1 MSKTWTQTLDDLNE
15 RRASILSAGGE
26 ERIKKQHD
34 SGKLTARER
43 IEALFDEGSFIE
55 LDDMRL
61 AHATD
66 FGMEKKRK
74 AGDGVIT
81 GYGQIHGR
89 VAFVAPKSIVKTNSS
104 IILYR

>member
-1 MSKTWTQTLDDLNE
+1 MSKTWTQTLDNLNE
-15 RRASILSAGGE
+15 RRTSILSAGGE
-26 ERIKKQHD
+26 DRIRKQHD

-81 GYGQIHGR
+81 GYVQRTI
-89 VAFVAPKSIVKTNSS
+89 AFVGGRHEHSAPRDTKTAS
-104 IILYR
+104 